1 LLNLWLLNRTHF
13 SLTKALNK
21 TLANINYGAGMKKA
35 LIIVDMINDFVTGKL
50 GSSRALEIVPNIVAL
65 IKKARDLGIPIVYLR
80 DAHTKDDK
88 EMAIWGEHAM
98 RGTEA
103 SEIIPQLKPEK
114 NDTVIEKR
122 WYSAFVDTEL
132 PQVLKKLGAD
142 TLIFTG
148 VSTDICVQNNVGH
161 AYFSG
166 YKTIVPRD
174 CTASIDE
181 ESHEQALKYMK
192 NIYGTEITTSDKVL
206 SKDDF

>member
-1 LLNLWLLNRTHF
+1 
-13 SLTKALNK
+13 
-21 TLANINYGAGMKKA
+21 MKQV

-50 GSSRALEIVPNIVAL
+50 GSIRAQKIIPNIAAL
-65 IKKARDLGIPIVYLR
+65 MKRARNLGIPVIYLR

-98 RGTEA
+98 KGTEA
-103 SEIIPQLKPEK
+103 SEIIPELKPEK
-114 NDTVIEKR
+114 NDIVIEKR
-122 WYSAFVDTEL
+122 WYSAFVDTGFHSR
-132 PQVLKKLGAD
+132 LKKMGAD

-166 YKTIVPRD
+166 YNTIVPRD
-174 CTASIDE
+174 CTASTDE

-206 SKDDF
+206 